1 MFKNYKGHFRQ
12 ALHKAI
18 FCGNI
23 DILPIQEH
31 HLNSQIIQQYGA
43 LMMGEWQVFWTSMIG
58 KNGVHVGTCITI
70 CPAWIPYIDSHTILV
85 EGKAHYVLPEF
96 KGDTLGILN
105 IYATNYVA
113 SIIQF
118 CYAIFH
124 QLPPEAQWSNLRIQ
138 GTQFYHL
145 DRFYVSDYFSQKE
158 GSTSIMEGIIFLD
171 HSHVILDIA
180 RYEEKSKMLL
190 RIANFIF
197 QKEPYMFRWR

>member
-1 MFKNYKGHFRQ
+1 MKIVTWNVQGLGGQMFKNHKGHFRQ

-23 DILPIQEH
+23 DILSIQEH

-85 EGKAHYVLPEF
+85 E
-96 KGDTLGILN
+96 
-105 IYATNYVA
+105 
-113 SIIQF
+113 
-118 CYAIFH
+118 
-124 QLPPEAQWSNLRIQ
+124 EALDSLKISRSNLRIQ
-138 GTQFYHL
+138 GTQCYHL

-171 HSHVILDIA
+171 HAHVILDIA

-190 RIANFIF
+190 RIPNFIF
-197 QKEPYMFRWR
+197 QKEPY